1 MMVDVTEPLVPRM
14 QGFGTTIFAE
24 MSALAVRTGSINLG
38 QGFPDTDGPAAML
51 EAARRA
57 ITDGHNQYPPG
68 IGVPELR
75 HAVARHQR
83 EQYGLDYDPDREVLV
98 TVGATEAIAGAVV
111 GLIEPGDEV
120 IMIEPY
126 YDAYAATAAM
136 AGGVRRVV
144 PLIPDGDG
152 FRLDRERLADAFGPK
167 SAVFMLNT
175 PHNPTGT
182 VLSDDDLAE
191 IARLCIEFDV
201 IVVADEVYEHLLF
214 DGRTHTPIATLPG
227 MKERTLRISSAAKTF
242 NCTGWK
248 VGWISG
254 PPELV
259 AATKTA
265 KQYMSYVGS
274 GPFQPAVAHALDN
287 ELGWVRPLG
296 RRAAVQARHDHRRPP
311 RRRFRRTPQRGNL
324 FRLRRPPTPRR
335 RRRHR
340 VLPVPPG
347 THRRRRGPGQRVRRR
362 PPTLAPPH
370 PLRLRQT
377 RRRHRRR
384 RGAVAQAVTRSL
396 SSELAS
402 APHRSLSSE
411 LANTTPLL
419 E

>member
-1 MMVDVTEPLVPRM
+1 MSSESRTTTRLRPFM
-14 QGFGTTIFAE
+14 TTIFAE
-24 MSALAVRTGSINLG
+24 MSALAVEHDAINLG
-38 QGFPDTDGPAAML
+38 QGFPDTDGPESML

-57 ITDGHNQYPPG
+57 ISDGHNQYPPG

-83 EQYGLDYDPDREVLV
+83 EHYDLDYDPDREVLV
-98 TVGATEAIAGAVV
+98 TVGATEAIAGAIV

-126 YDAYAATAAM
+126 YDSYAATVAM

-152 FRLDRERLADAFGPK
+152 FRLDRDRLADAFGPK
-167 SAVFMLNT
+167 SAVLMLNS

-191 IARLCIEFDV
+191 IARLCLEFDV
-201 IVVADEVYEHLLF
+201 IAVTDEVYEHLLF
-214 DGRTHTPIATLPG
+214 DGRTHTPLATLPG
-227 MKERTLRISSAAKTF
+227 MRERTLRISSAAKTF

-259 AATKTA
+259 AATRTA

-287 ELGWVRPLG
+287 EMGWVHHSAAALQSKRDMITAALLDAGFDVHRSEATYFVCADPRPLG
-296 RRAAVQARHDHRRPP
+296 IDDGIEFCRSLPGRIGVAAVPVSVFADDKAPWNHMV
-311 RRRFRRTPQRGNL
+311 RFAFAKRDDVIAEAAE
-324 FRLRRPPTPRR
+324 RLRR
-335 RRRHR
+335 
-340 VLPVPPG
+340 L
-347 THRRRRGPGQRVRRR
+347 
-362 PPTLAPPH
+362 
-370 PLRLRQT
+370 
-377 RRRHRRR
+377 
-384 RGAVAQAVTRSL
+384 
-396 SSELAS
+396 
-402 APHRSLSSE
+402 
-411 LANTTPLL
+411 
-419 E
+419 